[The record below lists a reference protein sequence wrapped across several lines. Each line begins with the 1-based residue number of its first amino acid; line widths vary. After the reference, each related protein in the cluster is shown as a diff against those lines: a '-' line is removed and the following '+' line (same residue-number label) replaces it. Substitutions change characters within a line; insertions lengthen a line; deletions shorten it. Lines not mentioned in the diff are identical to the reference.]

1 MATMETMTTI
11 NTSII
16 ISPPHK
22 FAKIDD
28 VRLLFRK
35 NISID
40 KYNFLI
46 TYAYDNNLWNE
57 IYDEVTR
64 KEQGWLDVFYD
75 ICETHMT

>member
-1 MATMETMTTI
+1 MDTI
-11 NTSII
+11 NTSLII
-16 ISPPHK
+16 ISPPHQ

-28 VRLLFRK
+28 VCLLFRK
-35 NISID
+35 NISIN

-64 KEQGWLDVFYD
+64 KEQGWLDVLYD
-75 ICETHMT
+75 TVKCLI

>member
-1 MATMETMTTI
+1 MDTTI
-11 NTSII
+11 TIL
-16 ISPPHK
+16 SPPHQ

-28 VRLLFRK
+28 VRFLFRK

-57 IYDEVTR
+57 IYNEVTR
-64 KEQGWLDVFYD
+64 TEQGWLEVFYEV
-75 ICETHMT
+75 CKSHMT